1 MKSSA
6 TIHYH
11 QKTEVDLKKYLL
23 CIPAICVLLSTVEN
37 VVADTIKDEASGSLS
52 EIRAGISKHDAKSKH
67 EDGFDI
73 NTDIYFKS
81 PDNAF
86 FKAIFSPRPLVG
98 ISIHSEGITHQ
109 LYTGLTWNIDLSK
122 ELFITLGLGGGVHTG
137 ELESNDPDKLRLGSR
152 ALFRYSGSLGFRLN
166 EFWNI
171 SVYYDHMSN
180 ASLADS
186 NNGLDKI
193 GVQLGYNF

>member
-1 MKSSA
+1 L
-6 TIHYH
+6 
-11 QKTEVDLKKYLL
+11 EVDLQKYLL
-23 CIPAICVLLSTVEN
+23 CIPALLVIFSTTEN
-37 VVADTIKDEASGSLS
+37 VLAAAIQNDAPGSLS
-52 EIRAGISKHDAKSKH
+52 EIRTGISKHDAKSKH

-73 NTDIYFKS
+73 NADLYFKS

-86 FKAIFSPRPLVG
+86 FKAIFSPRPIIG

-109 LYTGLTWNIDLSK
+109 LYTGLTWNIDLSQDV
-122 ELFITLGLGGGVHTG
+122 FITLGVGGGVHTG
-137 ELESNDPDKLRLGSR
+137 ELESDDPDELRLGSR

-166 EFWNI
+166 ECWNL

-180 ASLADS
+180 AALADP